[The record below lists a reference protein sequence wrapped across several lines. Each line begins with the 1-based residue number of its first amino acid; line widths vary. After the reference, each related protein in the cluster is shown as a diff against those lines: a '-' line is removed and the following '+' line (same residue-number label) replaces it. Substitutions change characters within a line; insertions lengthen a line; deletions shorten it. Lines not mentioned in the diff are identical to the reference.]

1 MYRQGLGELDARIS
15 AARAAMARRDKL
27 ERTLAMARE
36 ERKELEH
43 RLADLARTL
52 HKEQNDVDRLEGKG
66 LAALFHA
73 MLGSKEQRLDT
84 ERQELLAAR
93 LAHDEAAAE
102 LARMAQRE
110 AAMIAEITALDGAQE
125 ARAEL
130 LAEKQ
135 AWLEKHGGPAAEE
148 LLAMAEEIDRL
159 EALLGEI
166 DEAREHGDQART
178 HLESMRRSLGG
189 AQSWG
194 VLDMFGGGYMAT
206 SVKHDRIDEARARLP
221 DAQVA
226 IREFQRELEDVEM
239 QIAVELDIES
249 FSRFADHFFDGL
261 IFDWRVQNK
270 IKRSYESVVHA
281 LAQVSGALERLDAT
295 RAPLARRRDAMNARR
310 AELIETW

>member
-15 AARAAMARRDKL
+15 AARAAMARRAKL
-27 ERTLAMARE
+27 ERTLAATRE
-36 ERKELEH
+36 ERETLELG
-43 RLADLARTL
+43 LATLAGAL
-52 HKEQNDVDRLEGKG
+52 DKEQKDVDRLEGKG

-73 MLGSKEQRLDT
+73 MLGSKEERLDT

-93 LAHDEAAAE
+93 LAHEQAAAE
-102 LARMAQRE
+102 LARIAERE
-110 AAMIAEITALDGAQE
+110 AATIAEMAALEGAEQ

-148 LLAMAEEIDRL
+148 LFAMAEEIGRL

-166 DEAREHGDQART
+166 DEASAQGNQART
-178 HLESMRRSLGG
+178 HLDSMRRSLSG

-194 VLDMFGGGYMAT
+194 VLDMFGGGFMAT
-206 SVKHDRIDEARARLP
+206 SVKHDRIDEAKARLP

-239 QIAVELDIES
+239 QIAIDLDIES

-281 LAQVSGALERLDAT
+281 LAQVSGALERLEKE
-295 RAPLARRRDAMNARR
+295 RAPLARRRDAMIASRT
-310 AELIETW
+310 ELIETW